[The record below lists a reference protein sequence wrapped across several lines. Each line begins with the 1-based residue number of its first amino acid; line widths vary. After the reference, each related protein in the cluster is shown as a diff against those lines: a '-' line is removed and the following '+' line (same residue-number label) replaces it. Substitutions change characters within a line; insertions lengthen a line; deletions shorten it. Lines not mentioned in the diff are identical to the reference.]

1 MPDYRDTSNV
11 TSTVYYNELATLLL
25 NTGGLSR
32 FSAVMHGSYP
42 ATKDEKVGPV
52 M

>member
-25 NTGGLSR
+25 NTGGLLRVHQLLQDLGISTLW
-32 FSAVMHGSYP
+32 AYLC
-42 ATKDEKVGPV
+42 
-52 M
+52 